1 MNTQPHR
8 NTCKSTLRAAVA
20 LAALAAGSALAGPV
34 AYATLPVAGNIQRTA
49 VATQT
54 LTKGGS
60 ASPLLGRN
68 GQIPALPPLLAQVA
82 GASTFSNSSWD
93 ARFQPV
99 LPRTLLAPVKP
110 ARQQIKDAKDTL
122 HQTRASSVN
131 RDTLVL
137 PNRVPTAAAPGPV
150 APYKAA
156 AHYR

>member
-68 GQIPALPPLLAQVA
+68 GQIPALPPLLAL
-82 GASTFSNSSWD
+82 GREHPTNGDRW
-93 ARFQPV
+93 
-99 LPRTLLAPVKP
+99 
-110 ARQQIKDAKDTL
+110 
-122 HQTRASSVN
+122 
-131 RDTLVL
+131 LVSL
-137 PNRVPTAAAPGPV
+137 DGVDSPDSHSGESA
-150 APYKAA
+150 
-156 AHYR
+156 